1 MFKINTNYDCISL
14 GDEVVQKPSV
24 QVEDYPE
31 NNLPKIYVDGKFGD
45 IEVVT
50 SDIYDLFSQQRLDNL
65 GPDVVR
71 DFLARNL
78 PKSSTASDII
88 SKMSDDEI
96 INSIKSRHIQQPS
109 ELLRWSRY
117 VVQEIDDAVASS
129 VADVSS
135 SVTDVS
141 SSVTD
146 NTGNT
151 DNSGGE

>member
-24 QVEDYPE
+24 LVEEYPE

-50 SDIYDLFSQQRLDNL
+50 SDIYDLFSQQRLENL

-78 PKSSTASDII
+78 PKSSNASDII

-96 INSIKSRHIQQPS
+96 INSIKSKHIQQPS
-109 ELLRWSRY
+109 ELLRWSRF
-117 VVQEIDDAVASS
+117 VVQEIDDAV
-129 VADVSS
+129 SS
-135 SVTDVS
+135 SLVDDS

-146 NTGNT
+146 NVEPN

>member
-14 GDEVVQKPSV
+14 GDEVILEPSV
-24 QVEDYPE
+24 KVEDYPE

-50 SDIYDLFSQQRLDNL
+50 SDIYDFFSQERLNNL

-78 PKSSTASDII
+78 PKSSQASDII
-88 SKMSDDEI
+88 SKMSDEEI
-96 INSIKSRHIQQPS
+96 VNSIKSKHIQQPS
-109 ELLRWSRY
+109 ELIRWSRF
-117 VVQEIDDAVASS
+117 VMQEIDDAVESTS
-129 VADVSS
+129 VVD
-135 SVTDVS
+135 S

-146 NTGNT
+146 NTDNT
-151 DNSGGE
+151 NNTGGD

>member
-1 MFKINTNYDCISL
+1 MFKIHSNYDCISL
-14 GDEVVQKPSV
+14 SDEVVQEPSIK
-24 QVEDYPE
+24 VEDYPE
-31 NNLPKIYVDGKFGD
+31 NNLPKIFVDGKFGD

-50 SDIYDLFSQQRLDNL
+50 SDIYDFFSQQRLNNL
-65 GPDVVR
+65 GADVVR

-78 PKSSTASDII
+78 PKSSQASDII

-109 ELLRWSRY
+109 ELIRWSRF

-129 VADVSS
+129 ISD
-135 SVTDVS
+135 DS

-146 NTGNT
+146 NTDNT
-151 DNSGGE
+151 DNSGGD

>member
-14 GDEVVQKPSV
+14 GDEVVLKPSV
-24 QVEDYPE
+24 LVEEYPE

-50 SDIYDLFSQQRLDNL
+50 SDIYDLFSQQRLENL

-78 PKSSTASDII
+78 PKSSQASDII

-109 ELLRWSRY
+109 ELIRWSRF
-117 VVQEIDDAVASS
+117 VMQEIDDAVS
-129 VADVSS
+129 SS
-135 SVTDVS
+135 SVGDS
-141 SSVTD
+141 SSVID
-146 NTGNT
+146 NSDNT

>member
-1 MFKINTNYDCISL
+1 MFKINTDYDCISL
-14 GDEVVQKPSV
+14 CDEVLQKPSV
-24 QVEDYPE
+24 PVEEYPE

-78 PKSSTASDII
+78 PKSSQASDII
-88 SKMSDDEI
+88 SNMSDDEI
-96 INSIKSRHIQQPS
+96 INSIKSKHIQQPS
-109 ELLRWSRY
+109 ELLRWSRF
-117 VVQEIDDAVASS
+117 VVQEIDDAV
-129 VADVSS
+129 SS
-135 SVTDVS
+135 SLVDDS
-141 SSVTD
+141 SKVDDSSTVTD

-151 DNSGGE
+151 VNSGGE

>member
-1 MFKINTNYDCISL
+1 MFKIHSNYDCISL
-14 GDEVVQKPSV
+14 VDDVVQEPSIT
-24 QVEDYPE
+24 VEDYPE

-96 INSIKSRHIQQPS
+96 INSIKSKHIQQPS
-109 ELLRWSRY
+109 ELLRWSRL
-117 VVQEIDDAVASS
+117 VVQNIDDAV
-129 VADVSS
+129 SS
-135 SVTDVS
+135 SIVDDS
-141 SSVTD
+141 PSVTD
-146 NTGNT
+146 NT
-151 DNSGGE
+151 DNSNNPGGE

>member
-14 GDEVVQKPSV
+14 GDEVVQEPSV
-24 QVEDYPE
+24 KVEDYPE

-78 PKSSTASDII
+78 PKTSQASDII

-96 INSIKSRHIQQPS
+96 INSIKSKHIQQPS
-109 ELLRWSRY
+109 ELLRWSRF

-129 VADVSS
+129 IVD
-135 SVTDVS
+135 DS

-146 NTGNT
+146 NTDNT